1 MNDYPYVL
9 VYRGIQKPLEFMG
22 LRGRYVYI
30 GAGIAVV
37 AILLFIVGFI
47 LVGLLFSFIL
57 LCWNVVLFLTF
68 YIVILFSFFLA
79 RFSMKRRKGVGSTG
93 FPLNLRLICR

>member
-1 MNDYPYVL
+1 MY
-9 VYRGIQKPLEFMG
+9 
-22 LRGRYVYI
+22 
-30 GAGIAVV
+30 
-37 AILLFIVGFI
+37 
-47 LVGLLFSFIL
+47 LLFSFIL

>member
-1 MNDYPYVL
+1 MSDYPYVL

-57 LCWNVVLFLTF
+57 VLL
-68 YIVILFSFFLA
+68 LL
-79 RFSMKRRKGVGSTG
+79 ST
-93 FPLNLRLICR
+93 